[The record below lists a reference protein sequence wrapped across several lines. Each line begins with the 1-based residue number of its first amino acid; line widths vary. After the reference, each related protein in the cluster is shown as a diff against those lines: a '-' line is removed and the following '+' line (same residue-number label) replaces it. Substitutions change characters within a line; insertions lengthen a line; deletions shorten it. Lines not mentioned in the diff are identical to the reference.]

1 MLVSW
6 NWLQDW
12 VDLSGLTPDEVA
24 VSLTLAGLEVE
35 GVHRLDEGLDRV
47 VVARIEAREQ
57 HPNADR
63 LSVCN
68 VFDGEKTLQIVCGAT
83 NMKVGDCVPLAQIGA
98 KLPNGLKIKK
108 GKLRGE
114 VSEGM
119 LCAAE
124 ELGLDEPSDG
134 LLILPTESEPGREI
148 AAVLGLN
155 DTIIDVAL
163 TPNRSDCLSIC
174 GIARE
179 VAVLLG
185 RELRPAPQVPLD
197 LAVAVNDEKAADH
210 LSVSIAQPE
219 RCGRYAAALVTD
231 VKVAPSPLWLQQR
244 LRAVGQRP
252 INNVVDITN
261 YINLEYGQPLHA
273 FDRSK
278 LSGETIMVRTAKQ
291 GEALTTLD
299 DVERELHDDDLVIAD
314 ESGAIA
320 LAGVMGGA
328 STEVSDETTTLIIEC
343 ANFSGTGVRRSAQRH
358 HLHSESSHRFERGVD
373 GAAVPEILERTL
385 QLLQATMPEGT
396 TLRRHAGIV
405 DECPGSFAP
414 ATIVFDTTLLVRV
427 IGVTYT
433 DEEVASALEGLGV
446 EISAREGSS
455 WTLQIPTR
463 RPDLTRPIDIV
474 EEVGRVVGYDR
485 LPAILPE
492 GSPGQSLRRRSD
504 APVSQEAQPVVS
516 AERLDGETA
525 LRDALFS
532 LGYFEAVN
540 WAITAP
546 ETLAAVTGSP
556 AAVELSNPLSA
567 DLSVMRTTLLGGLLR
582 NVGWNLAR
590 RASRVALFEVGS
602 RFAPDV
608 REGETSCLSMVLC
621 GLFNENWH
629 DPQREVDVHD
639 LSGALEVVSAAL
651 KRPLRR
657 VAALEPPAWAH
668 PGAVAQIFGANEALG
683 FIGEVHPEVLEA
695 FDIDARVFAL
705 ELNLDAL
712 FDVPSSVVERVGVP
726 RMPASRRD
734 VALLVD
740 AKLPWS
746 AVEEALAG
754 FEEALLE
761 KVSLFDVYR
770 GEGVADDQKSLAL
783 TASYRHPTE
792 SLTDEQVE
800 NAHARLVTHLE
811 SALNATKR

>member
-63 LSVCN
+63 LSVCK

-83 NMKVGDCVPLAQIGA
+83 NMKAGDCVPLAQIGA

-119 LCAAE
+119 LCAAG
-124 ELGLDEPSDG
+124 ELGLDEASDG
-134 LLILPTESEPGREI
+134 LLILPEESEPGQEI
-148 AAVLGLN
+148 AALLGLN

-163 TPNRSDCLSIC
+163 TPNRSDCLSIR

-185 RELRPAPQVPLD
+185 RELRSAPQVPLD
-197 LAVAVNDEKAADH
+197 LAVKANDEQASDH
-210 LSVSIAQPE
+210 LRVTIELPE

-231 VKVAPSPLWLQQR
+231 VRVAPSPLWLQQR

-273 FDRSK
+273 FDRAK
-278 LSGETIMVRTAKQ
+278 VAGATITVRAAKQ
-291 GEALTTLD
+291 GETLTTLD
-299 DVERELHDDDLVIAD
+299 DVERELHVDDLVIAD

-328 STEVSDETTTLIIEC
+328 STEVSDETTELIIEC
-343 ANFSGTGVRRSAQRH
+343 ANFSGTGVRRSAKRH

-385 QLLQATMPEGT
+385 QLLQATMPEGSAV
-396 TLRRHAGIV
+396 RRHAGMV
-405 DECPGSFAP
+405 DVCPESFEP
-414 ATIVFDTTLLVRV
+414 ATIEFNTTLLARV

-433 DEEVASALEGLGV
+433 DKEVETSLDGLGI
-446 EISAREGSS
+446 EIAARDDSR
-455 WTLQIPTR
+455 WTLRIPTR

-504 APVSQEAQPVVS
+504 APVSQEAQPIVS
-516 AERLDGETA
+516 PERLDGEHA
-525 LRDALFS
+525 VRDALFS

-546 ETLAAVTGSP
+546 ETLATVTGSS

-621 GLFNENWH
+621 GRFHEDWH

-657 VAALEPPAWAH
+657 VAASQPPAWAH
-668 PGAVAQIFGANEALG
+668 PGAVAQIVGDGAPLG
-683 FIGEVHPEVLEA
+683 FVGEVHPEVLEA

-705 ELNLDAL
+705 ELDLDAL
-712 FDVPSSVVERVGVP
+712 FEVPPSVVQRVGVP

-740 AKLPWS
+740 EKLPWS
-746 AVEEALAG
+746 AVEDALAG
-754 FEEALLE
+754 IEEPLLE
-761 KVSLFDVYR
+761 NVSLFDVYR
-770 GEGVADDQKSLAL
+770 GEGVAAEQKSLAL

-800 NAHARLVTHLE
+800 SAHAKLVNHLE
-811 SALNATKR
+811 SVLNATKR